1 MGGGHT
7 VALLNECW
15 RYCCR
20 LRFQHFDG
28 IVVLAILLLKLL
40 SCLSPKTLHFLDY
53 RILLFN

>member
-1 MGGGHT
+1 MGGGHRST
-7 VALLNECW
+7 TEW
-15 RYCCR
+15 RCSCR